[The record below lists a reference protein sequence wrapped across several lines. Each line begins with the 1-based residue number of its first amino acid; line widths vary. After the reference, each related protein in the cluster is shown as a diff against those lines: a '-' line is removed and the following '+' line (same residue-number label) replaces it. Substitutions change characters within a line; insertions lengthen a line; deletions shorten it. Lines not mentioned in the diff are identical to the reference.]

1 MGTYAVAFFSR
12 SIFRSRFALDT
23 RERKGGK
30 KGKKTG
36 MYNSATRRDPS
47 AVNGHMPSEPHT
59 APRYS
64 RVIINE
70 EQRRRT
76 AR

>member
-23 RERKGGK
+23 RERKGE

-59 APRYS
+59 TPGYS

-76 AR
+76 VR